1 MLYVVFLRLKADIYT
16 KKKPKTRHLL

>member
-1 MLYVVFLRLKADIYT
+1 MLYIVFLLLKADIYT